1 MRQEAQYNRAKAY
14 IAQSNWRDAIPD
26 LTALSKEVR
35 TAIGAEAKYQ
45 LAQAYFNLDDSETA
59 EQQVMS
65 FTEMQTTQQ
74 YWLARA
80 IILLSDISMKAGD
93 EFQARQY
100 LLSLQANYTGKDDIA
115 TMVEQRLSSMDQTIN
130 EEDEDNQ

>member
-1 MRQEAQYNRAKAY
+1 M
-14 IAQSNWRDAIPD
+14 
-26 LTALSKEVR
+26 R

>member
-1 MRQEAQYNRAKAY
+1 
-14 IAQSNWRDAIPD
+14 
-26 LTALSKEVR
+26 
-35 TAIGAEAKYQ
+35 
-45 LAQAYFNLDDSETA
+45 
-59 EQQVMS
+59 
-65 FTEMQTTQQ
+65 
-74 YWLARA
+74 
-80 IILLSDISMKAGD
+80 MKAGD